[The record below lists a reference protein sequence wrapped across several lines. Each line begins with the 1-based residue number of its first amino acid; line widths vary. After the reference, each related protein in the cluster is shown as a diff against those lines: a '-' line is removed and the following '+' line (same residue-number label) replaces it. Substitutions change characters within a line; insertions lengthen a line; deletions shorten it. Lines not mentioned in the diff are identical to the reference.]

1 VSSIDPPANVVELH
15 RHDRDNPVILR
26 SEILSM
32 QWSSA
37 INPPH
42 GGASVI
48 LALPASKFDL
58 AMPGDWM
65 VIRDGRGRGVFFGH
79 VVNVSDGLTIGANS
93 AVVTAPFTIQAESW
107 LDMLTRVEVFS
118 PIAAA
123 LSESVGTLFTV
134 NDWAG
139 IVERIHNGRT
149 FGYHGEAL
157 QEYFYALAQIQI
169 PKSLGGGGSLSH
181 LIPVVW
187 NRKTQLDLAPDIVVE
202 SIPTAGSLPTH
213 LSTFGTRSNVHHLLR
228 GMFVP
233 EPTLIELF
241 PHMAPLYEDLP
252 GENLEEIRMLPIGS
266 EEEGQVP
273 LAAPEVMGVDGTGG
287 SWRAVGSESEVKTKI
302 VRPARPTYQA
312 SPLAMYLRARP
323 VLVYRVK
330 PWRTRPLYQSLFS
343 AVNEERRYVSTE
355 LKVDSKNPDD
365 PNIVDFRQE
374 QILREMFTQI
384 TWDKEYYT
392 IVPTGRT
399 ISIDRTRSDSQRVN
413 SSFMHLS
420 VIDIPIIEEAGL
432 PVKISKEIRRH
443 GLRSSNPTWPFIIPP
458 EDTSMGQDFVL
469 YMRAIAA
476 QIMQFYHRGHAFG
489 SGSISIA
496 GGGSISRYDYDPK
509 TADFQFPL
517 QAGRPF
523 NISLPGKP
531 FTGYADSVTNV
542 IQVQGT
548 KIVSDIKINYSR
560 GVFGED
566 EDWLRDSMIP
576 IVDIQS
582 IEAARRKAAQR
593 AAAPTKPVEEPEEV
607 KACAEGA
614 PVKDI
619 TWKLENLA
627 PQPQEPYTSEQ
638 YQPAWLK
645 SWVLSRVTDSATAK
659 SLEEAFSGALGEIP
673 KDFWISTLE
682 PVYHRQNC
690 WFVTACCYVIERYWR
705 QIFPEAT
712 IAISSWLRT
721 KDSDKYHRYSSAIDF
736 TINTNFS
743 STTSINEERII
754 AGELPL
760 IEDWAN
766 FVWPSKVPV
775 FQSYGS
781 LTQLINAG
789 RIPLGGRGIYI
800 NANPDS
806 GVKGVDPDQA
816 GSASSSV
823 APPGG
828 SGGIHYDIRGAFGIK
843 IKRGTPQGQWWV
855 AIDWTGDGK
864 DEVQSGSTWEPPS
877 KRATT
882 TSQAQTPPPGLT
894 PDQLRAWLSN
904 NANEIE
910 DSDNGT
916 IIDDLA
922 NTWLFIAD
930 PDLSLK
936 KRYLDTVPLPS
947 DRPQRIKEMY
957 YQPHS
962 GSSKRTRESYTP
974 AEEQSRVV
982 LRDNVKNYVLRAA
995 RAAGNLSDVAL
1006 PKVSGSVPNV
1016 LQVLGYEESC
1026 FYSNDAVATPPA
1038 QTTLVTGSAPTAAP
1052 AQPAST
1058 ALATDPYGTFSKPAS
1073 ASATP
1078 RAPLVMVFG
1087 GTAETTGQRRESGVY
1102 MYDYVRP
1109 ALTAGNNV
1117 FVAHRASNGR
1127 QPIDGLAADKAAVSQ
1142 CILPLPSKVLFLF
1155 SGGQWPAQS
1164 IVSDPYQLSTYTKVY
1179 LVDPYLKNAF
1189 DFYKKEI
1196 KDDSSKFVFFYVL
1209 PPQIGTD
1216 PENGMTRAQ
1225 VQELIAIPGLE
1236 SIQCSDHFGA
1246 NRLAVEHM
1254 INNNYVY
1261 RG

>member
-1 VSSIDPPANVVELH
+1 LSSIDPPANVVELH
-15 RHDRDNPVILR
+15 RHDRDKIVLR

-37 INPPH
+37 VNPPH
-42 GGASVI
+42 GGASVV
-48 LALPASKFDL
+48 LALPVSKFDV

-65 VIRDGRGRGVFFGH
+65 VIRDGRGRAVFFGH
-79 VVNVSDGLTIGANS
+79 VVNVTDGLTIGSNS

-118 PIAAA
+118 PVAAA

-134 NDWAG
+134 GDWAQ
-139 IVERIHNGRT
+139 IIERIHNGRT

-157 QEYFYALAQIQI
+157 QEYFYELAKIQI
-169 PKSLGGGGSLSH
+169 PTSLGGGGSLSH

-187 NRKTQLDLAPDIVVE
+187 NRKTQLDLSPDIVVE
-202 SIPTAGSLPTH
+202 PIPTAGSLPTH
-213 LSTFGTRSNVHHLLR
+213 LSSWGTRSNVHQLLR

-233 EPTLIELF
+233 EPRLIEMY

-252 GENLEEIRMLPIGS
+252 GENLEEIKMLPIGS

-287 SWRAVGSESEVKTKI
+287 SWRAVGSGSQVKTKI

-355 LKVDSKNPDD
+355 IKVDSKNPDD

-399 ISIDRTRSDSQRVN
+399 ISIDRTRSDAERVN

-420 VIDIPIIEEAGL
+420 VIDIPVIEEAGL
-432 PVKISKEIRRH
+432 PVKISKEITRH
-443 GLRSSNPTWPFIIPP
+443 GLRSSNPTWPFILPP
-458 EDTSMGQDFVL
+458 SDTAGGQDFVL

-489 SGSISIA
+489 SGTVSIA
-496 GGGSISRYDYDPK
+496 GGGSISRYDYDPD

-531 FTGYADSVTNV
+531 YTGYADSVTNV
-542 IQVQGT
+542 VQVQGT

-576 IVDIQS
+576 IVDIES
-582 IEAARRKAAQR
+582 IEASRKKAELR
-593 AAAPTKPVEEPEEV
+593 ATASKKTLEEPEEV
-607 KACAEGA
+607 KACDQGA
-614 PVKDI
+614 PVPRANI
-619 TWKLENLA
+619 TWKLKDLTTPPE
-627 PQPQEPYTSEQ
+627 EPYTSE
-638 YQPAWLK
+638 YFQPAWLK
-645 SWVLSRVTDSATAK
+645 SWALSRVTDSATAK
-659 SLEEAFSGALGEIP
+659 SLEDAFAGSLGEIP
-673 KDFWISTLE
+673 QEFWQSNSE
-682 PVYHRQNC
+682 PVYHKQNC
-690 WFVTACCYVIERYWR
+690 WFVAACCYVIERYWR

-736 TINTNFS
+736 TVNTNFS
-743 STTSINEERII
+743 DIASINEVRIT

-760 IEDWAN
+760 TEDWAN
-766 FVWPSKVPV
+766 FIWPSKIPV
-775 FQSYGS
+775 FQAYGA

-806 GVKGVDPDQA
+806 GVKGVNPDQA
-816 GSASSSV
+816 GSSSSSSG
-823 APPGG
+823 PPGG
-828 SGGIHYDIRGAFGIK
+828 SGGTHYDIRGAFGVK
-843 IKRGTPQGQWWV
+843 IKQGTPQSQWWV
-855 AIDWTGDGK
+855 SVDWTGDGK
-864 DEVQSGSTWEPPS
+864 DEVQSGSKWEYPS
-877 KRATT
+877 QRTGAA
-882 TSQAQTPPPGLT
+882 AQTPPAGLT
-894 PDQLRAWLSN
+894 PDQLRTWVAN
-904 NANEIE
+904 NANQTE
-910 DSDNGT
+910 DSDQGT
-916 IIDDLA
+916 IIDSLT
-922 NTWLFIAD
+922 NVWLFIAD
-930 PDLSLK
+930 PRKELK
-936 KRYLDTVPLPS
+936 ALYLDNAPQPS
-947 DRPQRIKEMY
+947 DKPSRIKEMY
-957 YQPHS
+957 YQPHA
-962 GSSKRTRESYTP
+962 GSSKRTRDSYQIF
-974 AEEQSRVV
+974 EEALRVL
-982 LRDNVKNYVLRAA
+982 LRDNIKNYVLTANRS
-995 RAAGNLSDVAL
+995 AGNLQDVAL
-1006 PKVSGSVPNV
+1006 PLVSGSVPNV

-1026 FYSNDAVATPPA
+1026 FYSNESVAAAPSK
-1038 QTTLVTGSAPTAAP
+1038 TTLITGSTPNTPATAP
-1052 AQPAST
+1052 PAST
-1058 ALATDPYGTFSKPAS
+1058 ALPTDPYGTFNKSDV
-1073 ASATP
+1073 

-1087 GTAETTGQRRESGVY
+1087 GAAETTGLRRESGVY

-1109 ALTAGNNV
+1109 ALTARNNV
-1117 FVAHRASNGR
+1117 FVAHRAAEGR
-1127 QPIDGLAADKAAVSQ
+1127 RPIDGLAADKASVSQ
-1142 CILPLPSKVLFLF
+1142 CVLPLPSKVLYLF
-1155 SGGQWPAQS
+1155 SGGQWPGQS

-1179 LVDPYLKNAF
+1179 LVDPYLKNSI
-1189 DFYKKEI
+1189 DFYVKEI
-1196 KDDSSKFVFFYVL
+1196 KDDPSKFVYFYVL
-1209 PPQIGTD
+1209 PPATGTD
-1216 PENGMTRAQ
+1216 PENGLTRAQ
-1225 VQELIAIPGLE
+1225 VQSIIAIPGLE

-1246 NRLAVEHM
+1246 NTEAVQHM
-1254 INNNYVY
+1254 LDNNHAY